1 MNKSHKSLEHV
12 LSEMADGYRIITN
25 DGQFVIL
32 FGHAYILD
40 EDGRF
45 VLNTVSTQVKI
56 TFMNSNT
63 GVTYIIDNKGE
74 TVWERPN
81 SHTVYMVGSTSMS
94 SGGFNWF
101 YHSDSAMRVFK
112 KNMSEDLE
120 LNKCGLFFRSVE
132 IPADITESDKITK
145 WIDDNIMS
153 QINLYPEVSND

>member
-1 MNKSHKSLEHV
+1 MNKNHKSLEHV
-12 LSEMADGYRIITN
+12 LSEMTDGYRIITN
-25 DGQFVIL
+25 DDQFVIL

-45 VLNTVSTQVKI
+45 VFNTVSSQVKS

-81 SHTVYMVGSTSMS
+81 SYTVYMVGSTSMS

-101 YHSDSAMRVFK
+101 YTSDLAMRFFK
-112 KNMSEDLE
+112 ENMSVLL
-120 LNKCGLFFRSVE
+120 LNKCGVFFRSVE

-145 WIDDNIMS
+145 WIDDNIMP